1 MDKPTFVPT
10 SKFPDDMRIKVG
22 PKYPD
27 KTMELPIKGKDIEG
41 ITSNGEKVYCF
52 RCNCQDPYCAEW
64 RCSITGFH
72 LNVNIIKWEYLTSLK
87 N

>member
-1 MDKPTFVPT
+1 MLVLINLFQSVNN
-10 SKFPDDMRIKVG
+10 
-22 PKYPD
+22 

-52 RCNCQDPYCAEW
+52 RCDCQDPYCSEW
-64 RCSITGFH
+64 RCSITGCG
-72 LNVNIIKWEYLTSLK
+72 LIVKIVKWEYLTSLK